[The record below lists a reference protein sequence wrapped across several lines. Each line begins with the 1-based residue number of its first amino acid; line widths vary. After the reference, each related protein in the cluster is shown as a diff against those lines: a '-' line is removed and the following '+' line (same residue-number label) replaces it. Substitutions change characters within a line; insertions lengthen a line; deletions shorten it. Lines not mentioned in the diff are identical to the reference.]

1 MFPSRRAAFL
11 AALFLVSIAWS
22 ADPVPHLL
30 QHQGRIAVDGVN
42 FNGTGQFKFAFVDA
56 GVNVAATAT
65 GTVTVTSGF
74 ITGATVTYSG
84 MGYTTPP
91 AITVN
96 SPTGSGA
103 VLQAVV
109 TAGAVTSINV
119 ISAGSG
125 YSMLGTTITVDAP
138 PPTWIYQTYWRN
150 APDVAPTDGEPDAAV
165 SLNVTNGL
173 YEVLLGDGTLA
184 NMASIPASV
193 FENPDVR
200 LRVWFNDGTHGFQML
215 SPDKRIAAVG
225 YTLMAEN
232 VPDGAIT
239 QAKIASG
246 AVGNAQL
253 GASSV
258 SNTNLASGAVTAAK
272 IANGAVIGSHIAA
285 GAVGSGH
292 LATGAVISG
301 KIASGAVGVAEIG
314 TAAVDTDELADRAVT
329 TQKIEKFA
337 VGTDQIADNAVDS
350 SKLAANAVIAGKIA
364 TDAVGTA
371 QIANSAV
378 TTAKLANSAVDSTK
392 LGIGVVQGVH
402 LMDGAVIAQKI
413 GSGAVTNDKLG
424 TNAVTTDKIAPSTIT
439 AADIAA
445 GAIGS
450 TQIAA
455 GAVTPALLAKPPKS
469 GSISSSSLF
478 PQFNHAPFQVTFP
491 TPFLTTPIV
500 TMSPYMTS
508 GSEAW
513 MPSTALSAVSTSA
526 FSGMLSIPISP
537 SKPYAS
543 TDGGQYASMAIV
555 SGNPAIAFYDFTN
568 AQLMFVRAADANG
581 TLWGMPIWID
591 TTGLVG
597 THASMAVVNGN
608 PAVAYYDATNDELK
622 YIRATSST
630 GSSWEGAPVTVDSS
644 GNVGEY
650 ASLAV
655 VSGYPAIA
663 YYDRSNGNLK
673 YARALDASGT
683 TWQTPITVDGS
694 VNDVG
699 HGVSLAMVGTNP
711 AIAYGD
717 YTGSSYPR
725 YVRATNTTG
734 TTVGSWG
741 SPVTLTDSSSG
752 ELLAEMISL
761 VVANGNPAVAHWD
774 NTSGGVRYMRAS
786 NATGT
791 SWPTTWTRIHTD
803 TSTAGAGLTMTIVD
817 SRPALAYTDG
827 TSLCYLRADDA
838 NGGVWGT
845 PVVVDKSGGGGYSSM
860 IMVNGKPAI
869 AYYNGALNYVRAPDF
884 PASYSI
890 SWMAIE
896 P

>member
-1 MFPSRRAAFL
+1 MFPLRRTASV
-11 AALFLVSIAWS
+11 AALFLVSFVWS

-30 QHQGRIAVDGVN
+30 QHQGRIAVDGIN
-42 FNGTGQFKFAFVDA
+42 FNGSGEFKFAFVDA

-109 TAGAVTSINV
+109 TAGVVSSINV
-119 ISAGSG
+119 INAGSG
-125 YSMLGTTITVDAP
+125 YSMVGTTITIDAP

-150 APDVAPTDGEPDAAV
+150 AVDVAPADGEPDAAV
-165 SLNVTNGL
+165 TLNVTNGL
-173 YEVLLGDGTLA
+173 YEVLLGDGGVA

-239 QAKIASG
+239 QGKIAPG
-246 AVGNAQL
+246 AVGTAQL
-253 GASSV
+253 ATSAV
-258 SNTNLASGAVTAAK
+258 QNTNIGSGAVTAAK
-272 IANGAVIGSHIAA
+272 IASGAVVGSHIAA
-285 GAVGSGH
+285 GAVGSGQ
-292 LATGAVISG
+292 LANGAVISG
-301 KIASGAVGVAEIG
+301 KIAAAAVGSNEIGSGAVGS
-314 TAAVDTDELADRAVT
+314 DELSSRAVT
-329 TQKIEKFA
+329 MEKIDRDAVISDHIMDGA
-337 VGTDQIADNAVDS
+337 VGS
-350 SKLAANAVIAGKIA
+350 SELAANAVIAGKIA
-364 TDAVGTA
+364 ADAVGTA
-371 QIANSAV
+371 QIAAGAV
-378 TTAKLANSAVDSTK
+378 TTAKLANSAVDSNK
-392 LGIGVVQGVH
+392 LGTGVVQWVH

-413 GSGAVTNDKLG
+413 GTGAVTTDKIG
-424 TNAVTTDKIAPSTIT
+424 ASAVTTDKIAPNTIT

-455 GAVTPALLAKPPKS
+455 GAVTPTQLAKPPKS
-469 GSISSSSLF
+469 GSVASSSLS

-500 TMSPYMTS
+500 TLSPYMTT

-513 MPSTALSAVSTSA
+513 MPSTALSSVSASA
-526 FSGMLSIPISP
+526 FSGVLTIPLSP

-543 TDGGQYASMAIV
+543 SDGGQYASMAMV

-581 TLWGMPIWID
+581 TLWGMPTWVD
-591 TTGLVG
+591 TTGNVG
-597 THASMAVVNGN
+597 THASMAVANGN
-608 PAVAYYDATNDELK
+608 PAIAYYDATNGDLK
-622 YIRATSST
+622 YLRATNST
-630 GSSWEGAPVTVDSS
+630 GTSWGGAPVTVDSS

-650 ASLAV
+650 ASLV
-655 VSGYPAIA
+655 IVSGNPAIA
-663 YYDRSNGNLK
+663 YYDRTNTNLK
-673 YARALDASGT
+673 YARANDASGA
-683 TWQTPITVDGS
+683 TWGAPITVDNS
-694 VNDVG
+694 INDVG
-699 HGVSLAMVGTNP
+699 HSISMAIVGSNP

-717 YTGSSYPR
+717 YTGSSFPKYI
-725 YVRATNTTG
+725 RATTTTG
-734 TTVGSWG
+734 TAWG
-741 SPVTLTDSSSG
+741 PPATLTDSVSH

-761 VVANGNPAVAHWD
+761 AVVNGNPAVAHWD
-774 NTSGGVRYMRAS
+774 NTTGGVRYMRAS
-786 NATGT
+786 NTTGT
-791 SWPTTWTRIHTD
+791 SWPTTWTRLD
-803 TSTAGAGLTMTIVD
+803 TGLSNAGAGLSMTVVD
-817 SRPALAYTDG
+817 SRPAVSFADG
-827 TSLCYLRADDA
+827 VRLYYLRADDA
-838 NGGVWGT
+838 SGTTWGT
-845 PVVVDKSGGGGYSSM
+845 PMVVDKSGGGGYTSL

-869 AYYNGALNYVRAPDF
+869 AYYNGELNYVRAPDF